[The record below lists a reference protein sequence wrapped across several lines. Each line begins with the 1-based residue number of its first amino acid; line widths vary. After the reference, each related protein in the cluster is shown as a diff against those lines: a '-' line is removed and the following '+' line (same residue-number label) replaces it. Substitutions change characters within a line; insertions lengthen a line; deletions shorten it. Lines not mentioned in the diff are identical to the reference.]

1 MDKLANQLK
10 AYQNLQDIKIAL
22 DMEIAVYRRLIEV
35 EEDRLG
41 INDDEASDDMN
52 HSSRASTP
60 SRLQPAH
67 MSIKRISESAVQSKV
82 TMSQTML

>member
-1 MDKLANQLK
+1 
-10 AYQNLQDIKIAL
+10 
-22 DMEIAVYRRLIEV
+22 MEIAVYRRLIEV